1 MWMIFVGAHSC
12 APLPDVYCI
21 QLKTEIGFEAGFSI
35 SETKA
40 IIFTGQV
47 IDSHG
52 KELFWSQDLSRS

>member
-1 MWMIFVGAHSC
+1 M
-12 APLPDVYCI
+12 YCI
-21 QLKTEIGFEAGFSI
+21 QLKTAIGFEAGFSI

-40 IIFTGQV
+40 IIFTGRV